1 MVRWTD
7 KKTTQETQDKRVLSG
22 GSKKGLTA
30 VHLPGTR
37 GLSPSGTSERPSPR
51 PGPSTDIR
59 GASQVPGWAR
69 PSPKTEFWRAGR
81 RVQTTRNTSP
91 VPLKLCVSFQPSDH
105 ESLGSKGF
113 LCFRPSDS
121 PPSSLISQLDSHSTH
136 LYPTFLLS
144 PGCAPD

>member
-1 MVRWTD
+1 MNRPTCIQVETHSSRGTARLVEGQPDWQKDCQAVRWRD

-30 VHLPGTR
+30 VHFPGTR

-69 PSPKTEFWRAGR
+69 PSPKTEF
-81 RVQTTRNTSP
+81 
-91 VPLKLCVSFQPSDH
+91 
-105 ESLGSKGF
+105 
-113 LCFRPSDS
+113 
-121 PPSSLISQLDSHSTH
+121 
-136 LYPTFLLS
+136 
-144 PGCAPD
+144 